1 MMKSI
6 MKKNDLLSII
16 NNSLINLPTPLN
28 ISIWWNFGSLLGLC
42 LMLQITTGLLLSLHY
57 TANINMA
64 FNSVIHIIQDVN
76 YGWLLRLM
84 HLNGASMFFICMYIH
99 IGRNLY
105 YNTFKSY
112 KAWNMGVII
121 FLVTMMTAFMGYV
134 LPWGQM
140 SFWGATVITNLLSAV
155 PYIGN
160 LMVTWLWGG
169 FSVNN
174 ATLNRFY
181 SFHFI
186 FPFIILFLVIL
197 HLMFLHESGSSNPMG
212 LNSNYYKIPFNPYYS
227 VKDIIG
233 FIILISMLILIC
245 LLNPYMLSDP
255 ENFNK
260 ANSMITPMHIQPEW
274 YFLFAY
280 AILRS
285 IPNKLG
291 GVIALLM
298 SILILLF
305 IPFFSQYKIKGFKFQ
320 IINQFFFW
328 IFVCIFFIL
337 TWTGAKPIENPFV
350 LISQFASI
358 LYFLYYLMI
367 PIFTNFFIKIIFN
380 KN

>member
-1 MMKSI
+1 MNKSI
-6 MKKNDLLSII
+6 LKSNNLLSIL

-28 ISIWWNFGSLLGLC
+28 INIWWNFGSLLGIC
-42 LMLQITTGLLLSLHY
+42 LMSQIISGLLLSLHY
-57 TANINMA
+57 TPNIDMA

-76 YGWLLRLM
+76 YGWLLRLI
-84 HLNGASMFFICMYIH
+84 HLNGASMFFICMYLH

-105 YNTFKSY
+105 YSTFKSI
-112 KAWNMGVII
+112 KPWNIGVII
-121 FLVTMMTAFMGYV
+121 FLLTMMTAFMGYV

-155 PYIGN
+155 PYIGDS
-160 LMVTWLWGG
+160 MVTWLWGG

-181 SFHFI
+181 SFHFL
-186 FPFIILFLVIL
+186 FPFIILMMVII
-197 HLMFLHESGSSNPMG
+197 HLTFLHEVGSSNPMG
-212 LNSNYYKIPFNPYYS
+212 INSNYYKIPFNPYYS
-227 VKDIIG
+227 IKDIIG
-233 FIILISMLILIC
+233 FIIMLSMLMLIC
-245 LLNPYMLSDP
+245 LLNPYILSDP

-260 ANSMITPMHIQPEW
+260 ANSMVTPVHIQPEW

-305 IPFFSQYKIKGFKFQ
+305 VPFLSDYKLKGFKFQ
-320 IINQFFFW
+320 SINKILFWFFVSLF
-328 IFVCIFFIL
+328 IIL
-337 TWTGAKPIENPFV
+337 TWTGAKPIENPYV
-350 LISQFASI
+350 LISQIASI
-358 LYFLYYLMI
+358 LYFAY
-367 PIFTNFFIKIIFN
+367 FFISPVISFYYHKFMI